1 VTVAAK
7 EPAAPG
13 ASKPNAASPPPK
25 RAAAARAAA
34 KQAPDPPPTPAPP
47 APPQQAAKEQAAK
60 EQAAKEQAAKEQ
72 AAKEQAAKE
81 QAAKEQAA
89 KEQAAAVVSGQ
100 EVLQDRILSTVKT
113 GQEATLHLAEAW
125 LQTFASLTPKLFDS
139 LTMPNLD
146 NYYGFAERL
155 WSTNR
160 NFVVSMLE
168 IASDVGKRVP
178 QAAKSAAVAARAN

>member
-1 VTVAAK
+1 M
-7 EPAAPG
+7 
-13 ASKPNAASPPPK
+13 
-25 RAAAARAAA
+25 
-34 KQAPDPPPTPAPP
+34 
-47 APPQQAAKEQAAK
+47 
-60 EQAAKEQAAKEQ
+60 
-72 AAKEQAAKE
+72 
-81 QAAKEQAA
+81 
-89 KEQAAAVVSGQ
+89 
-100 EVLQDRILSTVKT
+100 LQDRILSTVKT